1 MFKEFFKDD
10 FEHSSKIATKVLV
23 DYTLGTPKYGED
35 KAIEMTAMDFE
46 KDLMSEFLPS
56 MIYTFMYDSKI
67 KETINGIEFIDR
79 VPLLLCCTN
88 VGGYISGIN
97 FNFLPNDIRASLL
110 DEIYYAYKDFYTNTL
125 SDAVTNGTSTFNKE
139 FASFLIDEKTRQA
152 FFKLMESKI
161 DYPISSAYR
170 KYNKEYIKNPR
181 LVEFDVWK
189 YIPCLVFK
197 DAVRGI
203 NLVDFQREIIS
214 NK

>member
-10 FEHSSKIATKVLV
+10 FEHSSKIANKVLV
-23 DYTLGTPKYGED
+23 DYTLGTPKYGAD
-35 KAIEMTAMDFE
+35 KTVEMTAMDFE

-88 VGGYISGIN
+88 IGGYISGIN

-110 DEIYYAYKDFYTNTL
+110 DEIYYAYEDFYTNKL
-125 SDAVTNGTSTFNKE
+125 SDAVTNGTSIFNKE

-161 DYPISSAYR
+161 DYPISTAYR
-170 KYNKEYIKNPR
+170 KYNKECIKKPR

-203 NLVDFQREIIS
+203 NLVDFQREIIT

>member
-1 MFKEFFKDD
+1 MITWNNLDTLKSYEELKSAIDQFKDELFD
-10 FEHSSKIATKVLV
+10 
-23 DYTLGTPKYGED
+23 
-35 KAIEMTAMDFE
+35 
-46 KDLMSEFLPS
+46 
-56 MIYTFMYDSKI
+56 
-67 KETINGIEFIDR
+67 
-79 VPLLLCCTN
+79 
-88 VGGYISGIN
+88 
-97 FNFLPNDIRASLL
+97 
-110 DEIYYAYKDFYTNTL
+110 AYKDFYTNML

-161 DYPISSAYR
+161 GYPISAAYR

-197 DAVRGI
+197 DAVRGV
-203 NLVDFQREIIS
+203 NLVDFQREIIT

>member
-1 MFKEFFKDD
+1 MFKKYFENSFAESKDL
-10 FEHSSKIATKVLV
+10 ATKVLV
-23 DYTLGTPKYGED
+23 DYTLGTPKYGAD
-35 KAIEMTAMDFE
+35 KSVELTAMDFE
-46 KDLMSEFLPS
+46 KDFITDFLPS

-67 KETINGIEFIDR
+67 KESINGTEFIDR

-161 DYPISSAYR
+161 GYPISAAYR

-197 DAVRGI
+197 DAVRGV
-203 NLVDFQREIIS
+203 NLVDFQREIIT

>member
-10 FEHSSKIATKVLV
+10 FEHSSKIANKVLV
-23 DYTLGTPKYGED
+23 DYTLGTPKYGAD
-35 KAIEMTAMDFE
+35 KTVEMTAMDFE
-46 KDLMSEFLPS
+46 KDLMSDFLPS

-88 VGGYISGIN
+88 VSGYISGIN

-110 DEIYYAYKDFYTNTL
+110 DEIYYAYEDFYTNKL
-125 SDAVTNGTSTFNKE
+125 SDAVTNGTSIFNKE

-161 DYPISSAYR
+161 DYPISTAYR
-170 KYNKEYIKNPR
+170 KYNKECIKKPR
-181 LVEFDVWK
+181 LVEFDIWK

-203 NLVDFQREIIS
+203 NLVDFQREIIT